1 MKNSISLGCSNFK
14 DEYSVKE
21 ECEYV
26 RTFLEE
32 EEMKELGNKA
42 VRKKFRMT
50 QKMLSVLIHLK
61 WISTIVYLSR
71 IYNHYIV
78 YKKKKR

>member
-1 MKNSISLGCSNFK
+1 
-14 DEYSVKE
+14 
-21 ECEYV
+21 
-26 RTFLEE
+26 
-32 EEMKELGNKA
+32 MKELGNKV